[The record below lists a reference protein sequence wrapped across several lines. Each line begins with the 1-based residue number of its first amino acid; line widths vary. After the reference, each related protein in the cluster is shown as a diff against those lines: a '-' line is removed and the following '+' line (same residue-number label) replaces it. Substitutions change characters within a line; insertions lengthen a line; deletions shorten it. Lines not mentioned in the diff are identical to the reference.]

1 MNNPGFWRL
10 NMIRIDRENK
20 IATSSLI
27 ILAGFA
33 LSVVYHYVEGIY
45 KGLGYPYDT
54 FLFKPNDRW
63 ADFIKLVNISH
74 NPYSVIRGWSNFP
87 FLYRFAWLFSFG
99 HLNLLVKVYLLLF
112 AGFFAYICWKNVKT
126 PHPMDTVK
134 NVFIFAFL
142 SYPFLFSIDRA
153 NFEIVA
159 FACLYGYFNL
169 YHKHS
174 MIASIF
180 LALAVA
186 LKVYPAILALLFL
199 TDKKYKE
206 FFLAAGLSF
215 FLTIASYAILPGGL
229 VANIKGNF
237 NNITAYNKSYA
248 VFNGGLP
255 FGNSLFGAI
264 KFVVFW
270 VKPGLTF
277 NPATI
282 VFIGGALPYY
292 YIFTGFVLLGLFA
305 YVVFVE
311 KSFWK
316 KAAIFVCAL
325 NLLPTV
331 SGDYKLLHLFIVL
344 FLLINETEHNPW
356 DWLYILLLSL
366 VMIPKDYFRLL
377 AEPEVS
383 LSVLVNPL
391 LMLLLITVIIG
402 TGLQEYHHVR
412 VAARNNSERVS
423 IT

>member
-1 MNNPGFWRL
+1 MR
-10 NMIRIDRENK
+10 MDRENK
-20 IATSSLI
+20 IAASSLI
-27 ILAGFA
+27 ILAGFV
-33 LSVVYHYVEGIY
+33 LSVFYHYYEGVY
-45 KGLGYPYDT
+45 MGQGYPYNT

-63 ADFIKLVNISH
+63 ADFIKLVNITH
-74 NPYSVIRGWSNFP
+74 NPYSVIRGWGNFP

-99 HLNLLVKVYLLLF
+99 HLNIMVKAYLLLF
-112 AGFFAYICWKNVKT
+112 VSFFTYVCWKNVKT
-126 PHPMDTVK
+126 TNLLDTIK

-142 SYPFLFSIDRA
+142 AYPFLFSIDRA
-153 NFEIVA
+153 NFEIVV
-159 FACLYGYFNL
+159 FACLYGYFIL

-174 MIASIF
+174 IIASIL
-180 LALAVA
+180 LAFAVA

-229 VANIKGNF
+229 VENIKGNF

-248 VFNGGLP
+248 IFNGGLP

-270 VKPGLTF
+270 VKPGLIF
-277 NPATI
+277 NPSTT

-344 FLLINETEHNPW
+344 FLFINETEHNPW

-377 AEPEVS
+377 AEPDVS
-383 LSVLVNPL
+383 LSVFVNPL

-402 TGLQEYHHVR
+402 TGLQEDHR
-412 VAARNNSERVS
+412 IRTAAKTNLEPGSYS
-423 IT
+423 